1 MISKDKSDI
10 QAMEKAARD
19 PNQVLVSDW
28 THFKSW
34 NYMEAEE
41 ASKFTILYV
50 STNPSLHGWSAN

>member
-1 MISKDKSDI
+1 MAKVSSN
-10 QAMEKAARD
+10 

-50 STNPSLHGWSAN
+50 LSKLSLHELGTN

>member
-1 MISKDKSDI
+1 
-10 QAMEKAARD
+10 MEKASSN
-19 PNQVLVSDW
+19 PKQVLVSDW

-50 STNPSLHGWSAN
+50 LTKLSLHGLGAN

>member
-1 MISKDKSDI
+1 
-10 QAMEKAARD
+10 MEKAARD

-41 ASKFTILYV
+41 TSKFTIL
-50 STNPSLHGWSAN
+50 